1 MSEAATITLGGR
13 VEQYLKLRD
22 KKAEIAKKH
31 KEELAPYDEALR
43 ALENLFQQAMDAQ
56 GLENLKTEAGTAYKS
71 TVGSVSVADW
81 DAFFDYV
88 RTNDAWHLVEK
99 RPAKTAVEEVL
110 EETGELPPG
119 LDYSRTVKINVRKG

>member
-1 MSEAATITLGGR
+1 VTEITIGAR

-22 KKAEIAKKH
+22 KKAEIAKRH
-31 KEELAPYDEALR
+31 KEELEPYNQALY
-43 ALENLFQQAMDAQ
+43 ALETLFQRAMDAQ

-81 DAFFDYV
+81 DAFFEWV
-88 RTNDAWHLVEK
+88 QENRAWHLVEK